1 MANWSNPLITSTY
14 TSVLDDL
21 KNRDIDSAVMFSP
34 TYSTSTNVPTGAI
47 RWNPSNRY
55 FEIYSGTAWSA
66 LTSKYIIDVDRL
78 DGQDGSYYLNWNN
91 LTNKPATFAPSAHT
105 HDDRYFTE
113 TEADARFANKLVVSS
128 SQIKLQTFAGT
139 NLSAITVPYATS
151 AGSAGTVGGFT
162 MDQNLQTTSS
172 PTFADLTLTGIMRLK
187 AGSASAPSLTFSD
200 DAASNTGMF
209 WPAENQ
215 LGFSTAG
222 IERLHINNVG
232 QVGVNTNNPIYTLD
246 VSGIIGAV
254 RYGNDPFVNLR
265 RVNGTEAS
273 PASVSSGNI
282 LGNFAAAGYGATG
295 VGSPA
300 GGMVVLASEN
310 FTDTAQGAEIRFQT
324 TPIGSATRV
333 TRVTIDDNGS
343 VGIGTIT
350 PSYLLHVNGSFN
362 ATTVHIAGVQV
373 TADAAELNKLDGVT
387 SATADLNLLSGAA
400 AAGVTATRIQH
411 LNSLTGN
418 VQTQL
423 NARMGTA
430 SPSFTG
436 VMDGP
441 QLLLTNGTYP
451 STSSTTHALQ
461 VGADSGAHLRLGG
474 NRIQSVNA
482 GAVNGL
488 ALNNLGGDVMI
499 GSSTST
505 IYLSGS
511 VSLVRATDDSAAAPS
526 YSWSSNPSLGMYRA
540 SSTAIGW
547 AIDGV
552 NMMTLNNTN
561 LLVNGDIVSRFYSG
575 SAAGQTDFPIG
586 HVLVCKTTNGTIAN
600 RNGLV
605 VPTQHV
611 VDTSLYVNSAYFSA
625 GTALTGTW
633 RSRGRIDGSDN
644 THLIQ
649 RVA

>member
-34 TYSTSTNVPTGAI
+34 TYSTSTNIPTGAI
-47 RWNPSNRY
+47 RWNPANGY

-66 LTSKYIIDVDRL
+66 LISKYLIDVDLL
-78 DGQDGSYYLNWNN
+78 DGQHGSYYLNWDN
-91 LTNKPATFAPSAHT
+91 LTNKPTTFAPSTHT

-139 NLSAITVPYATS
+139 DLSAITVPYATS

-162 MDQNLQTTSS
+162 MDQNLQTTNS

-215 LGFSTAG
+215 MGFSTSG
-222 IERLHINNVG
+222 VERLRINSVG
-232 QVGVNTNNPIYTLD
+232 QVGVNTDTPAYTLD
-246 VSGIIGAV
+246 VKGIIGAV
-254 RYGNDPFVNLR
+254 RYGGEPLTYLR
-265 RVNGTEAS
+265 RVNGTEGS
-273 PASVSSGNI
+273 PAPVSSNDV
-282 LGNFAAAGYGATG
+282 LGQFIAAGYGTTR

-300 GGMVVLASEN
+300 GGMLILASEN

-324 TPIGSATRV
+324 TPIGSITGV
-333 TRVTIDDNGS
+333 TRVTIDDDGS

-387 SATADLNLLSGAA
+387 SVTADLNLLSGAA
-400 AAGVTATRIQH
+400 AAGVTATRLQY

-418 VQTQL
+418 IQTQL
-423 NARMGTA
+423 NARMGTS

-441 QLLLTNGTYP
+441 QLLLTSGAYP
-451 STSSTTHALQ
+451 SPTTTTHALQ

-474 NRIQSVNA
+474 NRIQSVSA
-482 GAVNGL
+482 GAVNTL
-488 ALNNLGGDVMI
+488 ALNNLGGDVMV

-511 VSLVRATDDSAAAPS
+511 VALVKATDDSAAAPS
-526 YSWSSNPSLGMYRA
+526 YTWNSNPGLGMYRA
-540 SSTAIGW
+540 GPATIGW
-547 AIDGV
+547 AVGGV

-586 HVLVCKTTNGTIAN
+586 HLLTCKTTGGTVAN
-600 RNGLV
+600 RNGQV
-605 VPTQHV
+605 VPALHNSEST
-611 VDTSLYVNSAYFSA
+611 LYVNTAHAAA
-625 GTALTGTW
+625 GTPLVGTW
-633 RSRGRIDGSDN
+633 RSRGRIDSTDN